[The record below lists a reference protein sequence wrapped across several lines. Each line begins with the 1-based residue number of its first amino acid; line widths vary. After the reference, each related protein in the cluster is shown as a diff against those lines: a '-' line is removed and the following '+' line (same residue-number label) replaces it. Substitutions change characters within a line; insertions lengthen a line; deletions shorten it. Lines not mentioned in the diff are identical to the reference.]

1 MGKGMKTY
9 QRFTED
15 IDVRRDEMRQKR
27 ADQLSA
33 NRDADRERVASKRQ
47 EMDAERRAKREREII
62 KREVKRELGVEG

>member
-1 MGKGMKTY
+1 MKTY